1 MPEAK
6 VPETKV
12 PEAEAVQQKNQ
23 KPGKNRKKRE
33 GCGRKRM
40 SEGVAFISEKLAAQ
54 CSPVIKGIKPSNL
67 LMLRDYG
74 AGEGWWLVRRAL
86 WGTSLE
92 AKCLYGTSQ
101 TSMWLVYRKDLLGD
115 QLDGR
120 EQKQFLEAY
129 GYQTGS
135 LPILLGR
142 LSERLGS
149 YKRGEQEFPHE
160 LGVFLGYP
168 MEDVRGFIS
177 HKGKDS
183 ICTGYW
189 KVYGNAVQARRLFAL
204 YDDAREDVSR
214 RMKQGLGLKQIAV

>member
-1 MPEAK
+1 
-6 VPETKV
+6 
-12 PEAEAVQQKNQ
+12 
-23 KPGKNRKKRE
+23 
-33 GCGRKRM
+33 M
-40 SEGVAFISEKLAAQ
+40 SEGVAFVSEKLAAQ

-129 GYQTGS
+129 GYRTGR

-142 LSERLGS
+142 LSKRLGS

-189 KVYGNAVQARRLFAL
+189 KVYGNAAQARRLFAL

-214 RMKQGLGLKQIAV
+214 RMKQGIGLKQIAV